1 MIYVGFRV
9 CMAKETVDEFMGLL
23 MILEGE
29 NCIANEAYP
38 HAPSDH
44 HTLNALMES
53 VERCTIPDG
62 GVLSSRPPDGKNT
75 RRRLCPWPSRAIFIS
90 ENEKYWMSFD
100 SLIV

>member
-53 VERCTIPDG
+53 VE
-62 GVLSSRPPDGKNT
+62 
-75 RRRLCPWPSRAIFIS
+75 LCPWPSRAIFIS